1 MGLQGLMLGFGFSF
15 AEMENKDSNPYWVGS
30 DELSTLVD
38 EDLRLSKDKIGNTK
52 PFVNHGELLN
62 LKLASFLFMLHTLCS
77 C

>member
-1 MGLQGLMLGFGFSF
+1 MLGFGFSF